1 MENSE
6 NLSAINR
13 NPVTT
18 TPDTLVKEA
27 IALMSQTRDSCLLV
41 ISSCEPCSSLV
52 GVFTE
57 RDVVRLA
64 ASGADLSNTSIA
76 SVMTTKL
83 ITVTETKAQDIFAA
97 MSLLRK
103 YRIRHLPVVGE
114 AGNLV
119 GIITPQS
126 LRNIIQPVDLLRLKL
141 VSEAMSARVIHSPGK
156 ASILELAQLMAK
168 ERISCVVIVE
178 ERETGRFTSPQSLLT
193 KAPVH
198 NPPPPTPNPPNPPDL
213 RGDVRNGE
221 DKIPNPQSLI
231 PIGIV
236 TERDIVQFCNLGLNL
251 PNIQASVVMSTP
263 LLPIKPT
270 ESMWNANQIMQKH
283 RLRRLVV
290 CGEAGELLGIITQ
303 TGVLEAINSGEAYQT
318 VETLHH
324 LVDDQTSELR
334 KLNDKL
340 QEEISTRQLLEDK
353 LISSEGKMRA
363 AFEAM
368 TDIVLVVYIQ
378 DNQLE
383 NIEVVP
389 TNAKNLYIKKNDLAS
404 ETVEQ
409 FFQEETSDI
418 WLKKIQ
424 QAIEEQQTIS
434 FDYSLAAEG
443 QEVWFSASISPISEN
458 SVIWVARDISEAYR
472 QALQRKK
479 AEEALRKKNEEL
491 ANTLQQ
497 LQATQEELIQS
508 EKMAA
513 LGHLVAGIAHEINT
527 PLGAIRAS
535 ANNTAIALEESLSEL
550 PQLYQRLSPQQ
561 QTDFFALLNRS
572 LNNEIQATTKEK
584 RQFKRALT
592 TQLED
597 NQISQARLIADIL
610 TDIGIYKDIEL
621 FLSLFS
627 SPDVDWILQLTYN
640 FARLQSNSKNINTA
654 VERAAKIV
662 FALKNYARYD
672 NSGIKQPAQIKD
684 GIETVLDLYHNQIK
698 KGIEV
703 IRDYQNLP
711 PILCYPDEL
720 MQVWTNL
727 IDNAIHAMN
736 GKGNLEVSISQ
747 QDSQVLVQVTDFGA
761 GIPPEIQERIFEA
774 FFTTKPPGEGSGLGL
789 DIVTK
794 IINKHNGRITVDSVP
809 GRTTF
814 SVWLPL
820 EQGL

>member
-6 NLSAINR
+6 NRSAINR
-13 NPVTT
+13 HPVTT

-27 IALMSQTRDSCLLV
+27 IALMSQTYNSCLLV
-41 ISSCEPCSSLV
+41 LSSREPCSSLV

-57 RDVVRLA
+57 RDVVRLT
-64 ASGADLSNTSIA
+64 ASGVNLSNISLA
-76 SVMTTKL
+76 SVMATKL
-83 ITVTETKAQDIFAA
+83 ITVTETEAQDPFAV
-97 MSLLRK
+97 MNLLSK
-103 YRIRHLPVVGE
+103 HRIRHLPVVGE

-126 LRNIIQPVDLLRLKL
+126 LRDIIQPADLLRLKR
-141 VSEAMSARVIHSPGK
+141 VSEAMSAKVVHAPGTV
-156 ASILELAQLMAK
+156 SILELTQLMSK
-168 ERISCVVIVE
+168 EQISYVVIVE
-178 ERETGRFTSPQSLLT
+178 ERETGRFTSPQLRV
-193 KAPVH
+193 P
-198 NPPPPTPNPPNPPDL
+198 NPDPPNPPEL
-213 RGDVRNGE
+213 WGEIRNGRE
-221 DKIPNPQSLI
+221 KI

-236 TERDIVQFCNLGLNL
+236 TERDIVQFCNLELDLNQ
-251 PNIQASVVMSTP
+251 IQASTVMSTP

-290 CGEAGELLGIITQ
+290 CGDAGELLGIITE
-303 TGVLEAINSGEAYQT
+303 TGVLEAINSVEVYQT

-324 LVDDQTSELR
+324 LVDEQTSELR
-334 KLNDKL
+334 QLNNQL
-340 QEEISTRQLLEDK
+340 QQEINTRQLLEDK

-363 AFEAM
+363 VFEAM
-368 TDIVLVVYIQ
+368 TDIVLVLYTQ

-389 TNAKNLYIKKNDLAS
+389 TNSNNLYEPEIDLAS
-404 ETVEQ
+404 QTVEQ
-409 FFQEETSDI
+409 FFQDETSDT
-418 WLKKIQ
+418 WLREIK
-424 QAIEEQQTIS
+424 QALDAKQTIN
-434 FDYSLAAEG
+434 FDYSLSGDG

-472 QALQRKK
+472 ETLQRKK
-479 AEEALRKKNEEL
+479 AEEALHQKNEEL

-513 LGHLVAGIAHEINT
+513 LGQLVAGIAHEINT

-535 ANNTAIALEESLSEL
+535 VSNTAIALEESITQL

-561 QTDFFALLNRS
+561 QTEFFALLNKS

-584 RQFKRALT
+584 RQFKRTLT
-592 TQLED
+592 TQLEE
-597 NQISQARLIADIL
+597 NQISQAPLIADIL
-610 TDIGIYKDIEL
+610 TDIGIYEDIEL
-621 FLSLFS
+621 FLSLFK
-627 SPDVDWILQLTYN
+627 SPDINWILHLAYN
-640 FARLQSNSKNINTA
+640 LARLKSNSKNISTA

-662 FALKNYARYD
+662 FALKSYARYD
-672 NSGIKQPAQIKD
+672 NSGIKQSAQIKD
-684 GIETVLDLYHNQIK
+684 AIETVLDLYHNQIK

-727 IDNAIHAMN
+727 IDNAIHAMK
-736 GKGNLEVSISQ
+736 GKGNLEVGVSQ
-747 QDSQVLVQVTDFGA
+747 QDNHVVVRVTDFGS

-774 FFTTKPPGEGSGLGL
+774 FFTTKPAGEGSGLGL

-794 IINKHNGRITVDSVP
+794 IIKKHDGKITVDSVP

-814 SVWLPL
+814 SVWLPF